1 MTPKSNNLF
10 RILIFLAS
18 TALLLFFL
26 PHESANEYTYAVNR
40 PWAYSLLTAPFDIPV
55 HLDSVSAREV
65 KDSIDAAFEP
75 IYMRDLT
82 VEKSMVS
89 QFGSRLNS
97 TAREGLSPADRNRI
111 LAAVKQIYEDGIVET
126 DDYDAIRAGRLQ
138 AVRFIHDNVSISM
151 PTDGYRSVRAAYAR
165 LDSTF
170 SDPRFRRALAA
181 IRPVDYLQPNILADT
196 LETARVRTE
205 LYQKALAP
213 IGVIQ
218 QGERIIDKGDI
229 VTPRL
234 ARVLQTY
241 EEMIADRGGSTAS
254 TYYPIAG
261 QALFLILLLGALYA
275 YLYIFR
281 RDYYNDI
288 KIICFIMMMIVGFT
302 FFAYALALTFTSG
315 LYLVPFAIVP
325 IMGVI
330 FLDSRTALFI
340 DIVLILITS
349 VIAVVPLEYIF
360 IQFMAGTAAIDSIKD
375 LSRRSQLIRTAF
387 IVFVVYSLSY
397 IAVEVML
404 NGSLRE
410 LSGRIFGYLAINA
423 VAVSFAYILLFFFEK
438 IFGFTSRVT
447 LVELSDINNPLLR
460 ELSEECPGTF
470 QHSMAVSNLASAAAS
485 RIGANVQLVRAGALY
500 HDIGKIRNPAFYTEN
515 QHGVNPHDTLDPK
528 QSARIVIGHV
538 SEGMKMAEK
547 AKIPMQLRRFIT
559 EHHGRGKARYFF
571 NTWCNR
577 HPDEEPDPDAFTY
590 PGPNPTTRESSII
603 MMADSVEAA
612 SRSLTDHSPEAI
624 QALVNKIVDTQVS
637 EGLHNDSPISFRDV
651 NQIKDTFA
659 QRLRTIYHSRISY
672 PDLNKQ

>member
-1 MTPKSNNLF
+1 MTPKSNKLF

-170 SDPRFRRALAA
+170 SDPRFRRALTA

-241 EEMIADRGGSTAS
+241 EEMTADRGGSTAS

-261 QALFLILLLGALYA
+261 QALFLILLLGAS
-275 YLYIFR
+275 
-281 RDYYNDI
+281 
-288 KIICFIMMMIVGFT
+288 M
-302 FFAYALALTFTSG
+302 
-315 LYLVPFAIVP
+315 P
-325 IMGVI
+325 I
-330 FLDSRTALFI
+330 
-340 DIVLILITS
+340 
-349 VIAVVPLEYIF
+349 
-360 IQFMAGTAAIDSIKD
+360 SI
-375 LSRRSQLIRTAF
+375 S
-387 IVFVVYSLSY
+387 
-397 IAVEVML
+397 
-404 NGSLRE
+404 
-410 LSGRIFGYLAINA
+410 
-423 VAVSFAYILLFFFEK
+423 
-438 IFGFTSRVT
+438 
-447 LVELSDINNPLLR
+447 
-460 ELSEECPGTF
+460 
-470 QHSMAVSNLASAAAS
+470 SAA
-485 RIGANVQLVRAGALY
+485 
-500 HDIGKIRNPAFYTEN
+500 T
-515 QHGVNPHDTLDPK
+515 
-528 QSARIVIGHV
+528 
-538 SEGMKMAEK
+538 
-547 AKIPMQLRRFIT
+547 IT
-559 EHHGRGKARYFF
+559 
-571 NTWCNR
+571 
-577 HPDEEPDPDAFTY
+577 
-590 PGPNPTTRESSII
+590 TT
-603 MMADSVEAA
+603 
-612 SRSLTDHSPEAI
+612 
-624 QALVNKIVDTQVS
+624 
-637 EGLHNDSPISFRDV
+637 
-651 NQIKDTFA
+651 
-659 QRLRTIYHSRISY
+659 
-672 PDLNKQ
+672 